1 MDVLLLH
8 KIFDIIILY
17 SVDNLVVKTKLHQDK
32 QSKQILHFGHF
43 EVSTLI
49 LGPPL
54 F

>member
-8 KIFDIIILY
+8 KIFDKIILY
-17 SVDNLVVKTKLHQDK
+17 SVDNLVVKTKLHQHK